1 MKDFDTVI
9 EAVKFAEEHHIVEI
23 EIRPNGNGKFNIV
36 SGRQLVSSDD
46 ASNRIYNLTLYLR
59 WFEKV
64 YPNAFKMLENE
75 FSGMPGYNPAILT
88 KDFTEDEGLE
98 MLFGKSDFREDDKH
112 E

>member
-1 MKDFDTVI
+1 MKDFDTVN

-46 ASNRIYNLTLYLR
+46 ARNRIYNLTLYLR
-59 WFEKV
+59 WFEK
-64 YPNAFKMLENE
+64 AFPVTFKKIKDT
-75 FSGMPGYNPAILT
+75 FSGFPGYNPTILA
-88 KDFTEDEGLE
+88 KDFTVAEILE
-98 MLFGKSDFREDDKH
+98 MLFGKSDFREDDKR